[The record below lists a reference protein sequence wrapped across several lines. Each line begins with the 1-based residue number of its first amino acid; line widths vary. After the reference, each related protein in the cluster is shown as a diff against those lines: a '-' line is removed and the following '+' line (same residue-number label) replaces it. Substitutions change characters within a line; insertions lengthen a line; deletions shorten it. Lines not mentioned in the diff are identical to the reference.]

1 LSKQIHGGGTKRKPA
16 REQARLIAYHHTTNA
31 DISWEWRKAEGT
43 QEKEA
48 TAVGGDDI

>member
-16 REQARLIAYHHTTNA
+16 REQARLVAYHHTTNA
-31 DISWEWRKAEGT
+31 GISREWRKAEGM

-48 TAVGGDDI
+48 TTVRGDDI